1 MQQRSHAC
9 RCSFLVN
16 VESLQLDGKLGK
28 KNTKKLNSN
37 KGMTR
42 RARVYKEVQE
52 LLTNQNV
59 NAAA

>member
-1 MQQRSHAC
+1 MEQRSHAC

-16 VESLQLDGKLGK
+16 VESLQLDGKLEK
-28 KNTKKLNSN
+28 KTKKLNSN